1 MLQYL
6 LFTVYI
12 EKTIQKL
19 QKTAR
24 KLHFEQFFIS
34 FCYYIDKERGMEN
47 MKEKDNQLI
56 ENFKTF
62 LAVPYAYFAVL
73 SVLGVFILVFEL
85 FSYTSFYDMFE
96 GLREIV
102 MFLFSVLLMIGF
114 INVVWLVVAV
124 IWGIVI
130 CHKEKSKEIFFKPYV
145 AIVLILM
152 TVFIIITFSLPW

>member
-34 FCYYIDKERGMEN
+34 FCYDIDKERGMEN

-85 FSYTSFYDMFE
+85 FTYTSFYDMFE

-102 MFLFSVLLMIGF
+102 MFLFGILYIAGI
-114 INVVWLVVAV
+114 INAVFLAITV
-124 IWGIVI
+124 IWCIVI

-145 AIVLILM
+145 AIVIILM
-152 TVFIIITFSLPW
+152 IGFLGCWRPY